1 MRRVTLGATGIETSA
16 LGFGA
21 AGLGSRVGAAEG
33 ARALAEAFA
42 GGVSWLDLAPV
53 YGAGEAEAIA
63 APFLRAHRDEIQIA
77 TKAGLALG
85 RGYAGGGGLRAAL
98 MPLARRAVGAIGPL
112 RRAVRASGAT
122 GNAKLPLSAE
132 LLTASLEASLRRLGT
147 DRVELFLLHGATPGE
162 VARDDIRRAL
172 EDLLAAGKARA
183 AGVAGVAAAAEAALA
198 VGPPYAVVQTAAPD
212 PAADPAAD
220 PLAQAAA
227 AAGFGRITHSV
238 FGVGATWETLR
249 RRLAADPAAAAL
261 LAGEGGEAEAGL
273 AAALLARA
281 LAANPDGTVLVSMLS
296 ARSRARNLAAAA
308 GAGAGTPAGARAG
321 APAGVPAAAEAGL
334 ARLLAGR

>member
-21 AGLGSRVGAAEG
+21 AGLGSRVGADQG
-33 ARALAEAFA
+33 ARALAEAFD
-42 GGVSWLDLAPV
+42 GGVTWLDLAPV
-53 YGAGEAEAIA
+53 YGAGQAEAIA
-63 APFLRAHRDEIQIA
+63 APFLRAHRDEVQLA

-85 RGYAGGGGLRAAL
+85 RGFTGGTGGIRAAL

-122 GNAKLPLSAE
+122 GNAKLPLTPS
-132 LLTASLEASLRRLGT
+132 LLTASLEASLARLGT
-147 DRVELFLLHGATPGE
+147 DRVELFLLHGATPEE

-172 EDLLAAGKARA
+172 EALLAAGKARA
-183 AGVAGVAAAAEAALA
+183 AGVAGDRAAAEAALA
-198 VGPPYAVVQTAAPD
+198 IGPPYLVVQAAAAAPGE
-212 PAADPAAD
+212 AD
-220 PLAQAAA
+220 PLAAATA

-249 RRLAADPAAAAL
+249 RRLAADSVAAAL
-261 LAGEGGEAEAGL
+261 LAGDDGGDPEAGL

-281 LAANPDGTVLVSMLS
+281 LAANPEGTVLVSMLS
-296 ARSRARNLAAAA
+296 ARSRARNLAAA
-308 GAGAGTPAGARAG
+308 TAG
-321 APAGVPAAAEAGL
+321 APPSAEAGL
-334 ARLLAGR
+334 ARLLAGG